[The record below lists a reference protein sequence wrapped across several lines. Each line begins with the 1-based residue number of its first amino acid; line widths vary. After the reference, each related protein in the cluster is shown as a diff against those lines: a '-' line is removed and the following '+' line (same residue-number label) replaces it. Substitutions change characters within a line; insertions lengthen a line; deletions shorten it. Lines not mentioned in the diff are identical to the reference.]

1 MTVIL
6 KMEAKGFKS
15 FAKKVEIP
23 FGTRFNAVIGANGSG
38 KCVIGK
44 SIVHL
49 ADGSLRSIQEIVDE
63 KLSVANITELDDGLM
78 ALGDGMSVLSL
89 DLETLEIVE
98 RPIQAFVKRKSPNN
112 LLKILTRSGRSVTST
127 EYHPLFV
134 MDNGKIRSV
143 KAEEL
148 KEGVKVASIGVNKL
162 VEEVFSNQGNNSV
175 AVQTLQI
182 LSQSDLLWD
191 EIVGIEPVES
201 KEEWVYDLCVEK
213 DHNFIANHIV
223 VHNSNII
230 DSLLF
235 VFGEMSAKSMRAGK
249 SANLIYN
256 GGKKASPAKEAEVS
270 VVFSNDKKEFP
281 IDAKEVKLT
290 RTVKQSG
297 TSTYRINDEVM
308 TRQQVVDMLAAAK
321 IDPDGHNII
330 MQGDIIRFVE
340 MRSAERRELIEEI
353 AGISVYEE
361 KKAKALSELDKV
373 QAKLNE
379 ADIILTEREKTL
391 SDLKKDRDQALK
403 FKELES
409 NIQRNKATR
418 LSMLIKDKE
427 EKRAEDEKRLAEIK
441 RHVETLQKEIDELKK
456 EIENKKVE
464 ISGID
469 KDLDD
474 KGDKKQREIGKEI
487 DELKTEVIKKSS
499 RKDVVENE
507 LRRIKEKKSQL
518 EKSVKEAEGNIAKA
532 LKKKEDYGHANEKLD
547 EAIKDVQAKID
558 AFKEQHGIEDI
569 EDVAKRIS
577 ELDNIIEQ
585 KQRSLGEVMEAKQN
599 LFRKKDKLDFEIRA
613 LDERIAKVQDMK
625 KEDLDKASKVKSSK
639 KEFEQVA
646 KSLSSSLNES
656 SVFASQ
662 LQAARLKLMDANDEY
677 AKLRARNIGIKEA
690 TAGDAAL
697 SKIAS
702 MKIDGVHGTVSE
714 LGKVSSN
721 YSLALEVAAGPR
733 IKSMVV
739 STDSV
744 AAKCIGI
751 LKESK
756 IGTAT
761 FLPLNK
767 LKERDI
773 DDESRR
779 VAKLPGAVGL
789 AIDLVSYDSKF
800 KTVFN
805 FVFGATVVVDSLDN
819 ARKIGVGR
827 ARMVTLGGDLLES
840 SGAMVGGYRRST
852 GMGFKE
858 KEVEFGLDNI
868 EKEIAKLTDTVNL
881 LEKKKMDND
890 EAIMRLRERKAIL
903 EAEITTFGEKGIGV
917 DDITKLRSDRVGM
930 ANQMGDIDKQLAN
943 ADQDKESFGIEIE
956 RLKRQ
961 KDDVKQKMA
970 QMANS
975 SSASELEKL
984 DKSKADK
991 REERI
996 KNESHMSGADMQINM
1011 YNAEKDKTLA
1021 IMQGADKD
1029 WETFSGELADLD
1041 SVLIQ
1046 KRGELK
1052 EREMSQRKFTSEYQ
1066 HLFATKE
1073 KLGKRVQQIE
1083 LQAIQKEE
1091 RIRGVENRGNDISVK
1106 IALMNGEME
1115 GLNKEFLEYKDVQLR
1130 RGLSLDDLN
1139 GEIKSFEQS
1148 MRSMGNVNL
1157 RALEIYEKVK
1167 T

>member
-6 KMEAKGFKS
+6 KLEAKGFKS

-23 FGTRFNAVIGANGSG
+23 FGNRFNAVIGANGAG
-38 KCVIGK
+38 K
-44 SIVHL
+44 
-49 ADGSLRSIQEIVDE
+49 
-63 KLSVANITELDDGLM
+63 
-78 ALGDGMSVLSL
+78 
-89 DLETLEIVE
+89 
-98 RPIQAFVKRKSPNN
+98 
-112 LLKILTRSGRSVTST
+112 
-127 EYHPLFV
+127 
-134 MDNGKIRSV
+134 
-143 KAEEL
+143 
-148 KEGVKVASIGVNKL
+148 
-162 VEEVFSNQGNNSV
+162 
-175 AVQTLQI
+175 
-182 LSQSDLLWD
+182 
-191 EIVGIEPVES
+191 
-201 KEEWVYDLCVEK
+201 
-213 DHNFIANHIV
+213 
-223 VHNSNII
+223 SNII

-270 VVFSNDKKEFP
+270 IVFSNGEKEFP

-290 RTVKQSG
+290 RIVKQTGS
-297 TSTYRINDEVM
+297 SVYKINDEVM

-340 MRSAERRELIEEI
+340 MKSAERRELIEEI
-353 AGISVYEE
+353 AGISVYED

-427 EKRAEDEKRLAEIK
+427 EKRAEEEKKLNEVK
-441 RHVETLQKEIDELKK
+441 KHVETLQKEIDELKAEVDAK
-456 EIENKKVE
+456 KLEIA
-464 ISGID
+464 SID
-469 KDLDD
+469 KDLDC
-474 KGDKKQREIGKEI
+474 KGDRKQREIGKEI

-518 EKSVKEAEGNIAKA
+518 EKSVKESESNIAGL
-532 LKKKEDYGHANEKLD
+532 LKKKDGCRLANEKLS
-547 EAIKDVQAKID
+547 EAIKDIDSKIE
-558 AFKEQHGIEDI
+558 AFKQQHGIEDI
-569 EDVAKRIS
+569 EEVTKKIS
-577 ELDNIIEQ
+577 ELDSIIEQ
-585 KQRSLGEVMEAKQN
+585 KQRGLGELMEAKQN
-599 LFRKKDKLDFEIRA
+599 LFRKKDKLDFELKA
-613 LDERIAKVQDMK
+613 MDERIAKVQDMK
-625 KEDLDKASKVKSSK
+625 KEDLEKLNKVKASK

-662 LQAARLKLMDANDEY
+662 LQSARLKLMDANDEH

-702 MKIDGVHGTVSE
+702 MKMDGVHGTVSE
-714 LGKVSSN
+714 LGKVSSK
-721 YSLALEVAAGPR
+721 YSLALEIAAGAR

-739 STDSV
+739 STDAV
-744 AAKCIGI
+744 AARCIGI

-756 IGTAT
+756 IGSAT

-767 LKERDI
+767 LKGRDI
-773 DDESRR
+773 DDESRK

-805 FVFGATVVVDSLDN
+805 FVFGATVVVDSLEN

-840 SGAMVGGYRRST
+840 SGAMVGGYRRAT

-858 KEVEFGLDNI
+858 KEVEFGLDNV
-868 EKEIAKLTDTVNL
+868 EKEIQKLSETVSL
-881 LEKKKMDND
+881 IEKRKMDND
-890 EAIMRLRERKAIL
+890 DAIMRLRERKAVL
-903 EAEITTFGEKGIGV
+903 EAEITAMSEKGLGV
-917 DDITKLRSDRVGM
+917 DDITKLRSDRM
-930 ANQMGDIDKQLAN
+930 IMDSNLKAIDKQLQD
-943 ADQDKESFGIEIE
+943 ADQDKESLDVEIE

-961 KDDVKQKMA
+961 KDGVKAKMA

-975 SSASELEKL
+975 SSSSELERL
-984 DKSKADK
+984 EQGRAVK
-991 REERI
+991 REDLI
-996 KNESHMSGADMQINM
+996 KNESHMSGIDMQAGM
-1011 YNAEKDKTLA
+1011 YAAERDKTSA
-1021 IMQGADKD
+1021 IIASNSKD
-1029 WETFSGELADLD
+1029 WDTFSAELAELD
-1041 SVLIQ
+1041 SVLMER
-1046 KRGELK
+1046 RGQLK
-1052 EREMSQRKFTSEYQ
+1052 EKEMAQRKFYSEYQ
-1066 HLFATKE
+1066 HMFATKE
-1073 KLGKRVQQIE
+1073 KFSKRVQQIE
-1083 LQAIQKEE
+1083 MLVIQKEE
-1091 RIRGVENRGNDISVK
+1091 RIRGVEGRGNDVSVK
-1106 IALMNGEME
+1106 IALMNGELE
-1115 GLNKEFLEYKDVQLR
+1115 GLNKEFFEHKDVQLR
-1130 RGLSLDDLN
+1130 RGLSLEDLN

-1148 MRSMGNVNL
+1148 MRNMGNVNL

-1167 T
+1167 AEYDGLTRKYETLKLEKEDVLKMMYEIETNKKGIFMKTFEGVNDNFREIFSSLSTKGEALLVVENPEDPFSAGIDIEVRIVGNKFLDIKSLSGGEKTMAALAFIFAIQDFEPAHFYVMDEVDAALDKKNSELLSKLIAKYAANSQYIVISHNDSIITEADTIYGVSMQEGVSKVVSLRI